1 MAQKFSKKQRTL
13 LTFLVA
19 LLVWGHVT
27 WDYFHGGIPT
37 HYLFHNKDMPGIPNW
52 VGALILPFFTWFLLY
67 RIHKRLNRNNT
78 KETLTKVGWRFLAG
92 LLFAVTISI
101 CFVNGIQ
108 IVDYIMGTILILAF
122 VFPLYKSEYV
132 LGWVLGS
139 SYTFGAVL
147 PMGFGSILCLLFFL
161 VYALVQWV
169 KKTVRPRTN

>member
-1 MAQKFSKKQRTL
+1 MTLSLKTVTELFRKVNGDMQIAFRYHLSYIAYLQRRLKAIPSK
-13 LTFLVA
+13 LTVKN
-19 LLVWGHVT
+19 
-27 WDYFHGGIPT
+27 P
-37 HYLFHNKDMPGIPNW
+37 
-52 VGALILPFFTWFLLY
+52 LIDKCLPFFTWFLLY
-67 RIHKRLNRNNT
+67 RIHKRMNGYNT

-108 IVDYIMGTILILAF
+108 IVDYIMGTILLLAF

-169 KKTVRPRTN
+169 KKTVRPGTN